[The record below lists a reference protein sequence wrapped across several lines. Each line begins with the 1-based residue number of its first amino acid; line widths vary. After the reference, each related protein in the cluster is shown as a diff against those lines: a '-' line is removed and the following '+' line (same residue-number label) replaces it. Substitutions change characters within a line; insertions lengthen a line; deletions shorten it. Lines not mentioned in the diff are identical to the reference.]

1 MSETTAVSGPRH
13 ENVTGEDVT
22 GRWGPLLA
30 TQKSINRPG
39 WWERKSD
46 LCQMTATWRWGGWP
60 SVQRPTPHTA
70 SQWVRT
76 FYINR
81 RRGLHAETAR
91 SALIV
96 IFKLVPGGLMTS
108 HHFVW
113 GRVNLQFVCC
123 HFFEAK
129 SQNCST
135 FCHSYGLVSM

>member
-60 SVQRPTPHTA
+60 SVQRPTPHTD
-70 SQWVRT
+70 SQWVRA

-108 HHFVW
+108 HHFV
-113 GRVNLQFVCC
+113 
-123 HFFEAK
+123 
-129 SQNCST
+129 
-135 FCHSYGLVSM
+135 